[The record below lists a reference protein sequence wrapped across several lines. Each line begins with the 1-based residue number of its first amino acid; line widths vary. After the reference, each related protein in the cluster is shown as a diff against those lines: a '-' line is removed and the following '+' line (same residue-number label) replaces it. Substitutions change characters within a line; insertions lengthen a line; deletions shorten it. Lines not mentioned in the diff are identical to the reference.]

1 VRLARP
7 SILWRF
13 ILRELWRLLAVTLS
27 VLMSVL
33 AFGVTIKPLA
43 EGRIDLLDAVR
54 YMGYAGVAMLQYAAP
69 FAACFAATLVYHR
82 MARDNE
88 VHGAYAGGISHRAML
103 APAVLTAGLLAG
115 GVVLLADQVIPR
127 LLRGMSELLAD
138 DATRLIEHSIARG
151 QSVRFQNRSLWA
163 DAFAGVPA
171 GSLTAQDEAA
181 GVFRRFRLAGLVAT
195 ERSAEGTVST
205 ASARSADVWLVREPG
220 TSADEAGATRV
231 VMRLNDFVL
240 DGRGTGAVGDGSTL
254 VFRVPTRLTDDPK
267 YLSLAGMRQAQRT
280 PEMLNSIN
288 RSRLSAARLLGERL
302 IADELRRTLQR
313 GGVVRFTNP
322 EGRAV
327 VLRAGGIA
335 PTPGVEGF
343 ALLPGPGGSVGVE
356 VELAPDRTRRHT
368 ARRATLALVAS
379 PEVDLGVSVGGAGE
393 SFLRLR
399 LEDVVTSLAGRG
411 TGGGPGATPMDADTD
426 PDASDGAGGRLRE
439 YTLSGLRPA
448 DDPSRRTV
456 QMGSFDLLAAMR
468 ARLESPAGAG
478 DETLREGTARFD
490 ELLQDHRREIISK
503 QHERLATGL
512 ACFATVML
520 GAVMGMRLRDR
531 LPLVVYLWAFLPAL
545 GAVLTISGGQRLT
558 HATGLPGLLLLYGG
572 VAALVVLIFA
582 EYSRLARH

>member
-1 VRLARP
+1 MSLRTIGAVRVARP

-13 ILRELWRLLAVTLS
+13 TLRELWRLLAVTLS

-54 YMGYAGVAMLQYAAP
+54 FMGYASVAMLQYAAP

-82 MARDNE
+82 MAKDNE
-88 VHGAYAGGISHRAML
+88 VHGAHAGGISHRALL
-103 APAVLTAGLLAG
+103 APAVLTAALLSG
-115 GVVLLADQVIPR
+115 GVVLLADQAIPR

-138 DATRLIEHSIARG
+138 DATRLMEHSIARG
-151 QSVRFQNRSLWA
+151 QSVTFQNRSLWA
-163 DAFAGVPA
+163 DAFAAAPA
-171 GSLTAQDEAA
+171 GSLTPEDEAA

-195 ERSAEGTVST
+195 ERTSEGTVST

-220 TSADEAGATRV
+220 TSADETGATRV

-254 VFRVPTRLTDDPK
+254 VFRVPNRLTDDPK
-267 YLSLAGMRQAQRT
+267 YLSLAEMERARRT

-288 RSRLSAARLLGERL
+288 RSRLSAARLLGERQ
-302 IADELRRTLQR
+302 IADELRQTLQR

-335 PTPGVEGF
+335 PTPGAEGF
-343 ALLPGPGGSVGVE
+343 ALVPGPGGAIGVE
-356 VELAPDRTRRHT
+356 VDLGPDGARRHA
-368 ARRATLALVAS
+368 ARRASLALVAA
-379 PEVDLGVSVGGAGE
+379 PEGELAMSVGAAGE

-399 LEDVVTSLAGRG
+399 LEDVVSSISGGAPGRG
-411 TGGGPGATPMDADTD
+411 PDDDGA
-426 PDASDGAGGRLRE
+426 GAGGRLRE
-439 YTLSGLRPA
+439 YTISGLRLA
-448 DDPSRRTV
+448 DDPSRRTA
-456 QMGSFDLLAAMR
+456 QLGSHDLLAAMT
-468 ARLESPAGAG
+468 ARLESPAGTG
-478 DETLREGTARFD
+478 DDRLREGTARFD
-490 ELLQDHRREIISK
+490 ELLQDHDREITSK

-572 VAALVVLIFA
+572 VAALGALIIA
-582 EYSRLARH
+582 EYTRLARH